1 MNKVKIILI
10 ALLFASVS
18 STSFSVEPIK
28 CNDIKKYVERI
39 KCKAKS
45 AKKIIGSKITSVKDG
60 VNKSLEKIK
69 K

>member
-10 ALLFASVS
+10 ALLFVSVT

-28 CNDIKKYVERI
+28 CNDIRKYIERI

-45 AKKIIGSKITSVKDG
+45 AKNIIGSKITNIKDG
-60 VNKSLEKIK
+60 TNKTLEKIK
-69 K
+69 